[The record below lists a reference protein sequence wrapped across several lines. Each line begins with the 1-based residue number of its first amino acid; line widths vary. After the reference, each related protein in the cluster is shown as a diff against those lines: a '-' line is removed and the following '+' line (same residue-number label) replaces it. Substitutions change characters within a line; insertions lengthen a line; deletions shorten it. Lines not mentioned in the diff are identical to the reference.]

1 MKKFIIS
8 LLVGS
13 LALGAS
19 AADTDENPIATV
31 SQLPG
36 YCTIFHQWGFIGD
49 SLCSGE
55 HESLDEQ
62 GHKGY
67 HDYYDYSWGQR
78 ICRACGTEGQ
88 NFSQGGET
96 AKGWIQHFWDTT
108 NNRNANVSAKHNPK
122 QAYII
127 ALGVNDRN
135 TGIAPGDARSD
146 VNIDDFTKNAIHSF
160 LQK

>member
-67 HDYYDYSWGQR
+67 HDYYDYSWDSAFAAHAAPKARTSRKVAKPQKVGFS
-78 ICRACGTEGQ
+78 ISGTPQ
-88 NFSQGGET
+88 TT
-96 AKGWIQHFWDTT
+96 AM
-108 NNRNANVSAKHNPK
+108 PM
-122 QAYII
+122 
-127 ALGVNDRN
+127 
-135 TGIAPGDARSD
+135 
-146 VNIDDFTKNAIHSF
+146 
-160 LQK
+160 